1 MKAVRLHEYGRR
13 PEVDEVAEPALTGPH
28 DVIVRIGGAGLCRT
42 DLHII
47 EGQWREKSGVALPY
61 TLGHENAGW
70 VHAVGSAVEHVQ
82 EGDPVIVHPLIT
94 CGYCLACRAGDDM
107 HCANSAFPGID
118 TDGGFA
124 ELLRTSSRS
133 VVKLD
138 PGIRPEEV
146 AALADAGLT
155 AYHAAKKA
163 AAILYPGTF
172 VVVLGAGGLGHIG
185 VQSLKALTSATV
197 IVVDPSEAALQLA
210 RDSGADH
217 LVPGDGNQVARV
229 LELTDGRGCEVVMDF
244 VGEGTAIADGVAM
257 LRRAGT
263 YHVIGYGGTLQV
275 PMIDII
281 SAEINFVGNLVGTYV
296 DLVELMRLAAQG
308 RVRLRTQTYPL
319 TEANTAMDDL
329 EHGRLPGRG
338 ILVP

>member
-1 MKAVRLHEYGRR
+1 
-13 PEVDEVAEPALTGPH
+13 
-28 DVIVRIGGAGLCRT
+28 
-42 DLHII
+42 
-47 EGQWREKSGVALPY
+47 
-61 TLGHENAGW
+61 
-70 VHAVGSAVEHVQ
+70 
-82 EGDPVIVHPLIT
+82 
-94 CGYCLACRAGDDM
+94 M

-124 ELLRTSSRS
+124 ELPADQFPVRG
-133 VVKLD
+133 KLD
-138 PGIRPEEV
+138 PGIRPEDV

-163 AAILYPGTF
+163 AAMLYPGTIRGRARRRRARPHRRA
-172 VVVLGAGGLGHIG
+172 VAEGPHVGHGDRGGP
-185 VQSLKALTSATV
+185 Q
-197 IVVDPSEAALQLA
+197 EAALQLA